1 MRSVFVGAVFLAFT
15 ATTSWSAPTPHPGI
29 FELYSGQLN
38 PDEEVWRL
46 AHSDALLPSS
56 MVARGAHARPLPPAL
71 HSLSNVHFTS
81 GGKSYDLHDYLAL
94 DRVAGLLV
102 LKDGRV
108 AYEDYEL
115 GTGPGTHWFS
125 ASVAKSITSTL
136 VAAAV
141 QDGSIASLDDPI
153 GRYLPVMNK
162 GAYAQVTIRQALQ
175 MASGVQW
182 DEAYAQESSDRRQLL
197 KLQLAQKPGSM
208 LKYMSERQRAT
219 TAGSV
224 WHYNTGEAFVVG
236 AVVEAATRQSFA
248 HYLSE
253 KIWKPWGM
261 ESDANWWAESPGGTG
276 FGGGGLSATLRDY
289 ARFGLFVMN
298 DGVID
303 GRRVVPAGWF
313 DEAGSRKKI
322 GESWVDYGYY
332 WWIPP
337 QDQPAHTGAFEAIGI
352 FGQYLYVNRR
362 ARVVIAVLSAQ
373 PKAEGMEPVASNDF
387 FAAVVEAL
395 QAHE

>member
-1 MRSVFVGAVFLAFT
+1 MIARILGASILVVAAVSAWAAAPPRSA
-15 ATTSWSAPTPHPGI
+15 I
-29 FELYSGQLN
+29 FQLYSGQLR
-38 PDEEVWRL
+38 PDEEVRQL

-56 MVARGAHARPLPPAL
+56 RVAHGAHARPLPTATHAMGDL
-71 HSLSNVHFTS
+71 HFTS
-81 GGKSYDLHDYLAL
+81 GGKSYDLYDFLAL

-108 AYEDYEL
+108 ACEHYEL
-115 GTGPGTHWFS
+115 GANPATHWFS

-136 VAAAV
+136 VGAAV

-153 GRYLPVMNK
+153 GRYLTVMNE
-162 GAYAQVTIRQALQ
+162 GAYADVTIRQALQ

-182 DEAYAQESSDRRQLL
+182 DEAYAKESSDRRQLL
-197 KLQLAQKPGSM
+197 QLQIAQQPGSM
-208 LKYMSERQRAT
+208 LRFMSGRARAAT
-219 TAGSV
+219 PGTL

-236 AVVEAATRQSFA
+236 ALVEAATHQSLAQF
-248 HYLSE
+248 LST
-253 KIWKPWGM
+253 KIWQPWGM
-261 ESDANWWAESPGGTG
+261 ASDARWWTESPGGTG

-322 GESWVDYGYY
+322 GDSWVDYGYY

-337 QDQPAHTGAFEAIGI
+337 QASAAHAGAFEAIGI

-362 ARVVIAVLSAQ
+362 EKVVIAVLSAQ
-373 PKAEGMEPVASNDF
+373 PKAEGMEPVASDDF

-395 QAHE
+395 RSN

>member
-1 MRSVFVGAVFLAFT
+1 MRSVLVSVVFLAVS
-15 ATTSWSAPTPHPGI
+15 AMTTSAAPTAHPGI

-56 MVARGAHARPLPPAL
+56 KVARGAHARPLPRAPSPPKNL
-71 HSLSNVHFTS
+71 HFSS

-102 LKDGRV
+102 LKDGQV

-115 GTGPGTHWFS
+115 GTGPDTHWFS

-141 QDGSIASLDDPI
+141 QDGSISSLDDPI

-182 DEAYAQESSDRRQLL
+182 DEAYAQETSDRRQLL

-208 LKYMSERQRAT
+208 LQFMSERTRAT
-219 TAGSV
+219 AAGSL
-224 WHYNTGEAFVVG
+224 WHYNTGDAFVVG
-236 AVVEAATRQSFA
+236 AVVEAATHQSLA
-248 HYLSE
+248 QYLSE

-261 ESDANWWAESPGGTG
+261 EADANWWAESANGTG

-313 DEAGSRKKI
+313 DEAGSRTKI
-322 GESWVDYGYY
+322 GDSWVDYGYY

-337 QDQPAHTGAFEAIGI
+337 QDQPAHAGAFEAIGI

-362 ARVVIAVLSAQ
+362 EHVVIAVLSAQ
-373 PKAEGMEPVASNDF
+373 PKAEGMEPVASDDF
-387 FAAVVEAL
+387 FAAVVEKL
-395 QAHE
+395 QAHQ

>member
-1 MRSVFVGAVFLAFT
+1 MRSVLVSVVFLAVS
-15 ATTSWSAPTPHPGI
+15 AMTTSAAPTAHPGI

-56 MVARGAHARPLPPAL
+56 KVARGAHARPLPRAPSPPKNL
-71 HSLSNVHFTS
+71 HFSS

-102 LKDGRV
+102 LKDGQV

-115 GTGPGTHWFS
+115 GTGPDTHWFS

-141 QDGSIASLDDPI
+141 QDGSISSLDDPI

-182 DEAYAQESSDRRQLL
+182 DEAYAQETSDRRQLL

-208 LKYMSERQRAT
+208 LQFMSERTRAT
-219 TAGSV
+219 AAGGL
-224 WHYNTGEAFVVG
+224 WHYNTGDAFVVG
-236 AVVEAATRQSFA
+236 AVVEAATHQSLA
-248 HYLSE
+248 QYLSE

-261 ESDANWWAESPGGTG
+261 EADANWWAESANGTG

-313 DEAGSRKKI
+313 DEAGSRTKI
-322 GESWVDYGYY
+322 GDSWVDYGYY

-337 QDQPAHTGAFEAIGI
+337 QDQPAHAGAFEAIGI

-362 ARVVIAVLSAQ
+362 EHVVIAVLSAQ
-373 PKAEGMEPVASNDF
+373 PKAEGMEPVASDDF
-387 FAAVVEAL
+387 FAAVVEKL
-395 QAHE
+395 QAHQ